1 MSNDKLNTAV
11 LGLNKQGQ
19 ILLEAAA
26 QTNYFQI
33 QAVADK
39 DTKLAEKLSLK
50 YNCAAYDDYR
60 RLIMQNPFDCLLVA
74 DAIHNCDEY
83 IKIAMKKKT
92 NILKLA
98 PPARNFQEAAEFVRL
113 ADDENV
119 QFTIANPK
127 RFSQSY
133 LALKQSLQQGQ
144 IKQIFL
150 ITAMCIIS
158 NDDTGTWQTD
168 PKLAG
173 GGVLLH
179 YCYQIID
186 QIVCNLPFPQ
196 QIYCINTNTASD
208 RQQRSYL
215 TEDTA
220 VVTMKFSDTSFL
232 GNLVASKAFGPAQ
245 EIIKVYGKDK
255 ILTVDGSK
263 FTISDSLGRIIKE
276 SEYEDDE
283 LAQYTALLENFALSM
298 LLPDKN
304 KLCSSARENLSNMAI
319 IEAAY
324 LSARTAMPEE
334 PARIL
339 QMVPTEP
346 IDTSARKL

>member
-1 MSNDKLNTAV
+1 MSNDKLKTAV
-11 LGLNKQGQ
+11 LGLDKRGQ
-19 ILLEAAA
+19 LLLEAASR
-26 QTNYFQI
+26 TNYFHI

-39 DTKLAEKLSLK
+39 DTKLAEKFSLK
-50 YNCAAYDDYR
+50 CKCAAYDDYR
-60 RLIMQNPFDCLLVA
+60 QLIIQNPFDCLLVA

-83 IKIAMKKKT
+83 LKMAMKKKT

-113 ADDENV
+113 AEDEDIK
-119 QFTIANPK
+119 FAIANPK
-127 RFSQSY
+127 RFSQSF
-133 LALKQSLQQGQ
+133 LAFRQFLQEGQ
-144 IKQIFL
+144 IEQFFL
-150 ITAMCIIS
+150 ITAFCTIIKES
-158 NDDTGTWQTD
+158 LGLWQTD

-179 YCYQIID
+179 DCYQIID
-186 QIVCNLPFPQ
+186 QITWNLPIPQ
-196 QIYCINTNTASD
+196 QVYCISANTASD

-220 VVTMKFSDTSFL
+220 VISMKFADTASF
-232 GNLVASKAFGPAQ
+232 GNLITSNVFGPKQ
-245 EIIKVYGKDK
+245 EIIKTYGKDK
-255 ILTVDGSK
+255 NLTVSSTK
-263 FTISDSLGRIIKE
+263 FTVSDSSGQVIKE
-276 SEYEDDE
+276 SKYKDDE
-283 LAQYTALLENFALSM
+283 LAEHTALLENFALSV

-339 QMVPTEP
+339 KMAPAEP
-346 IDTSARKL
+346 IKISARK